1 MYEYQVYIAH
11 TEHDEVKA
19 SEISNYLKSKGI
31 HSILK
36 DEVSGNAVGRTWGQQ
51 LLLAVHKCRWFVIL
65 LTRKALEDDLITF
78 NTLSA
83 LSESIYKRKVRV
95 IPVVD
100 RKEDLYI
107 PDALRWVTYIPFDDS
122 RRRDHLESLYSIV
135 SGKLIVVLTQECNV
149 KIRECS

>member
-1 MYEYQVYIAH
+1 MYIAH
-11 TEHDEVKA
+11 TEHDEEKA
-19 SEISNYLKSKGI
+19 LEISNYLKSKGI
-31 HSILK
+31 HGILK
-36 DEVSGNAVGRTWGQQ
+36 DAVGLTWGQQ

-65 LTRKALEDDLITF
+65 LTREALKDDLLTF

-100 RKEDLYI
+100 RKEDISI

-122 RRRDHLESLYSIV
+122 RNHDHLESLYSIV
-135 SGKLIVVLTQECNV
+135 SGKLIVVLTQEWNV
-149 KIRECS
+149 KI